1 MKVETSSRYCSRKR
15 LSTIAARK
23 GRPAIFLVN
32 HADRGSEPAMVVGS
46 TVPFVAVY
54 TSQAPLIKKSE
65 NESTRPEILSGLT
78 IIKEVGTTGNRG
90 RPDLDDFSN
99 RRNRK
104 GETTMSRVPLPT
116 PEDAEGEVA
125 RTLEIYGKFQKRHVH
140 SVRATANS
148 PFLARIFYPLVQTLM
163 REGLGTIL
171 SSKLKEIATI
181 KTSQLN
187 GCDY

>member
-1 MKVETSSRYCSRKR
+1 
-15 LSTIAARK
+15 
-23 GRPAIFLVN
+23 
-32 HADRGSEPAMVVGS
+32 MVVGS

-54 TSQAPLIKKSE
+54 TYQAPLIKKAE
-65 NESTRPEILSGLT
+65 NESGPPEIVFGPT
-78 IIKEVGTTGNRG
+78 IIKEVEATGNRG

-99 RRNRK
+99 PHNRK
-104 GETTMSRVPLPT
+104 GETPMSRVLLPT
-116 PEDAEGEVA
+116 PEDAEGDVA
-125 RTLEIYGKFQKRHVH
+125 RTLEIYGKFQKRQVH